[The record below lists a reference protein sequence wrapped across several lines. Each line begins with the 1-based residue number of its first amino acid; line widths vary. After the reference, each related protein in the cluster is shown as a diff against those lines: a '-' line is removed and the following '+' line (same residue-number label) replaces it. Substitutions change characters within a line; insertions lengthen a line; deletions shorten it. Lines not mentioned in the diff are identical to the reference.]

1 MLEYGTLLIYFS
13 DAVFCNTKIVFLAT
27 KPQYF
32 PKVVS
37 ELFTT
42 VFGSLNILISIM
54 AGIPLNILQEVRN

>member
-1 MLEYGTLLIYFS
+1 
-13 DAVFCNTKIVFLAT
+13 VFCNTKIVFLAT

-54 AGIPLNILQEVRN
+54 AGIPLNVLQEVRN